1 MVEAYNLALEFIT
14 REIQNLL
21 QNQGLNQQG
30 SQLDQNF
37 CLEDK
42 ADPPPP
48 KKKKRLVKLKSRKK
62 NIEKYLIQQQKL
74 GLEIS
79 YAIFLKDVSKSKIWI
94 IFRSLSMYTR
104 F

>member
-14 REIQNLL
+14 QEIQNLL

-42 ADPPPP
+42 DAPPPP
-48 KKKKRLVKLKSRKK
+48 KKKIGKIKK
-62 NIEKYLIQQQKL
+62 QKKKY
-74 GLEIS
+74 
-79 YAIFLKDVSKSKIWI
+79 
-94 IFRSLSMYTR
+94 
-104 F
+104 

>member
-14 REIQNLL
+14 QEIQNLL

-42 ADPPPP
+42 DAPPPP
-48 KKKKRLVKLKSRKK
+48 KKKRLVKLKSRKK